1 MMRRGT
7 FLPRLGWFPVVA
19 LTALAFGFFFATQL
33 RSQLIPP
40 SAQVARNQALVGTV
54 QRLER
59 DNAASRGRI
68 ADLRRQVAALE
79 RQAAARSDSSMQLA
93 NTVADL
99 RAHAGLTRIH
109 GPGETVSLRNGK
121 PGPTGDGNTAYL
133 VNYEDIQDVVNLLF
147 QAGAE
152 GVSVNGRRVSPL
164 TGFRGSG
171 GAILIDQGSPLLSP
185 YRVSA
190 VGNRAQ
196 MEQQLAD
203 PARLGDLR
211 SRVTRYGLQLSLAGA
226 AELTLPAYDSSLQVT
241 HAIPQQ

>member
-1 MMRRGT
+1 MRSGT
-7 FLPRLGWFPVVA
+7 LLPRLGWFPLVA

-68 ADLRRQVAALE
+68 ADLRQQVAALE

-93 NTVADL
+93 NAVAEL

-133 VNYEDIQDVVNLLF
+133 VNYEDLQDVVNLLY
-147 QAGAE
+147 QGGAE
-152 GVSVNGRRVSPL
+152 GVAVNGHRISPA
-164 TGFRGSG
+164 TRIEGAG
-171 GAILIDQGSPLLSP
+171 GAVVFDQGPPLQAP
-185 YRVSA
+185 FQVVA

-196 MEQQLAD
+196 MDSLLAD
-203 PARLGDLR
+203 PASLGDLKR
-211 SRVTRYGLQLSLAGA
+211 RQRDFQLQLTWQGA
-226 AELTLPAYDSSLQVT
+226 DEASLPAYDSILEVT
-241 HAIPQQ
+241 YARAG